1 MVAMSTPKWI
11 QGKVIAQIYKDGA
24 NKFKLERKDGS
35 TFGLMYKG
43 SRMSNCEIGSE
54 LVATDAVVQDGKV
67 KVYSTEQPPKIKL
80 KEETHTYVNREG
92 EVQKAPMVREIST
105 EELILS
111 GIELM
116 LVNTLDK
123 ELPEVRILMQELAFQ
138 RISGQ
143 CYCYVCSFSHRGFA

>member
-1 MVAMSTPKWI
+1 MVAVSKPKWI
-11 QGKVIAQIYKDGA
+11 QGKVLAQIYKDGA

-54 LVATDAVVQDGKV
+54 LVATDAVVYKDGKV

-138 RISGQ
+138 RISG
-143 CYCYVCSFSHRGFA
+143 